1 MGASQQIRGLRALA
15 LHADGAVPT
24 YLDNLDLHVQG
35 LYSSTDYLVP
45 RLTVG
50 IFGGY
55 WGILG
60 DKKPF
65 FLRIIKSL
73 ILIIIQSYA
82 ELRVQKKK
90 AFLTIYRT

>member
-1 MGASQQIRGLRALA
+1 MMKLRPLIVINRGVAKRRRTVV
-15 LHADGAVPT
+15 H
-24 YLDNLDLHVQG
+24 
-35 LYSSTDYLVP
+35 SRLVP

>member
-1 MGASQQIRGLRALA
+1 VNGYVSGTAVGASQQIRGLRALA

-35 LYSSTDYLVP
+35 MYSSTDYLVP

-55 WGILG
+55 WGIFG
-60 DKKPF
+60 DKKAY

-73 ILIIIQSYA
+73 ILI
-82 ELRVQKKK
+82 V
-90 AFLTIYRT
+90 